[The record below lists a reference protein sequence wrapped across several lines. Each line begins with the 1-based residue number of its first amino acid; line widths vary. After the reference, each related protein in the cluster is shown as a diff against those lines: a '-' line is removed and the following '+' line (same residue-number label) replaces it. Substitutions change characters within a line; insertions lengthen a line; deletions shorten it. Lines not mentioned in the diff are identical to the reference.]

1 MNDRPVA
8 FLDSG
13 VGGLPYLAWARER
26 LPAERFVYLADRAN
40 FPYGPK
46 SPADVLR
53 AVVSAV
59 ESLLRIVNPKAIV
72 IACNTATVV
81 ALAELRRSFPAV
93 PFVGVVPAVKPA
105 SEHSAHR
112 RIGVL
117 ATRRTVEDP
126 YLVNL
131 IETWASDCLVVK
143 VAGGDIVE
151 FVEKRYLHAP
161 KRERFEVFR
170 DAVEAFGSSGVDSV
184 VLGCTHFLFL
194 HDEIRESLPAGV
206 EIIDSRE
213 GVGRQLMRVLSER
226 GLSPSA
232 DRSAGSAVSGADPAN
247 AEAVSPSA
255 ASVSPYSRFY
265 VTGTLPVEERYREFA
280 SMFGL
285 EFCGTLEGAFSAV

>member
-1 MNDRPVA
+1 MNGKPVA

-40 FPYGPK
+40 FPYGTK
-46 SPADVLR
+46 SADAVLG
-53 AVVSAV
+53 AVTAAV
-59 ESLLRIVNPKAIV
+59 ESLQRTEDPKAVV

-81 ALAELRRSFPAV
+81 ALEALRRRFPAV
-93 PFVGVVPAVKPA
+93 PFIGVVPAVKRA

-126 YLVNL
+126 YLANL

-151 FVEKRYLHAP
+151 FVERRYLHAP
-161 KRERFEVFR
+161 KHERFEVFR

-194 HDEIRESLPAGV
+194 HDEIRERLPAGV

-213 GVGRQLMRVLSER
+213 GVGRQLIRVLSER
-226 GLSPSA
+226 GLLAGA
-232 DRSAGSAVSGADPAN
+232 DRSAAEQ
-247 AEAVSPSA
+247 EAVTGRLPA
-255 ASVSPYSRFY
+255 RFY

-285 EFCGTLEGAFSAV
+285 EFCGVLEGAADAV